1 MADADPLLYPTAK
14 DAIAEAKE
22 RLAPTLFG
30 STVARKVLPTA
41 GLGLAATAALGG
53 FEGKPVEEVTRGD
66 LPGFYSPTGV
76 DLFNKNQSAYLLPDE
91 ALDSTFFTPL
101 SSSAV
106 PTAYAADGGYIEK
119 PQDMNRGG
127 TPQFPRREML
137 IEGPGTE
144 TSDDIPAML
153 SDGEF
158 VMNAQAVRGADPS
171 GNGNR
176 QAGAKSLYDMMRNF
190 EMRA

>member
-1 MADADPLLYPTAK
+1 MDANPEDYRIP
-14 DAIAEAKE
+14 
-22 RLAPTLFG
+22 
-30 STVARKVLPTA
+30 VA
-41 GLGLAATAALGG
+41 GLN
-53 FEGKPVEEVTRGD
+53 P
-66 LPGFYSPTGV
+66 
-76 DLFNKNQSAYLLPDE
+76 
-91 ALDSTFFTPL
+91 TFFTPRNA
-101 SSSAV
+101 AV
-106 PTAYAADGGYIEK
+106 STAYAADGGYIEK